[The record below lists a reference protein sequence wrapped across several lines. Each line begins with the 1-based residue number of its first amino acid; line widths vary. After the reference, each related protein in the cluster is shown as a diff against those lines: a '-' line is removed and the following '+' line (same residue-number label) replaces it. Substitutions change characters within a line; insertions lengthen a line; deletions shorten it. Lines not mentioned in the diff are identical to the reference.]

1 MMVTLSD
8 VQKKRTQIL
17 KIAAAHGADHVRVFG
32 SVVRGEAGPDSD
44 LDILVHF
51 SENTSLIDHIAL
63 MQDLE
68 AMLGV
73 KVDVVEDEALHPLIR
88 DQVLSEGVA
97 LE

>member
-1 MMVTLSD
+1 M
-8 VQKKRTQIL
+8 
-17 KIAAAHGADHVRVFG
+17 HGADNVRVFG

-44 LDILVHF
+44 LDILVRF
-51 SENTSLIDHIAL
+51 SKNASLIDHIAL

-73 KVDVVEDEALHPLIR
+73 KIDVVEDEALHPLIR
-88 DQVLSEGVA
+88 DRVLSEGVA